1 MVRIVAVADT
11 HLFHDARYAVPD
23 GDVFV
28 HAGDLC
34 RRGDLD
40 ELAEAARWIAGL
52 PHRYKLIVAGNHD
65 WAFARPAEAAQ
76 ARALLGDAIYLEDS
90 GVEVAGLRCW
100 GSPWQ
105 PAFHDWAFNLPRGD
119 AP

>member
-1 MVRIVAVADT
+1 MRIVAVADT
-11 HLFHDARYAVPD
+11 HLFHDARYEVPE

-52 PHRYKLIVAGNHD
+52 PHRHKLIVAGNHD
-65 WAFARPAEAAQ
+65 WAFVNELAAAR
-76 ARALLGDAIYLEDS
+76 RLLGDVLYLEDD
-90 GVEVAGLRCW
+90 EVSRLGARFY

-105 PAFHDWAFNLPRGD
+105 PAYNN
-119 AP
+119 